1 MHLVSMRLLI
11 AGIGIAFVSLL
22 APAFAEMNI
31 DVVVDGLNNPWEMVF
46 APNGDIYF
54 SERDGRIW
62 KIESFGEAKFIKT
75 FPKSGSYEGG
85 TLGLALHPN
94 FEENKKIY
102 VYQTNLELE
111 FFQNKVFSFTVDG
124 DELIDKQTVIDG
136 IPGAPWHDGGR
147 IAFGPD
153 GKLYI
158 TTGDAVNPGWS
169 QDLSSLAGK
178 ILRINPDGTIP
189 DDNPF
194 DSSPIF
200 SYGHRNPQGIAWSN
214 DGLLVSS
221 EHGPSGEMGYG
232 HDEINV
238 IQKGKNYGWPIV
250 VGDSY
255 DDSFVNPIIHS
266 GQSTW
271 APSGMV
277 YFDSEKI
284 PSLDGKFL
292 VGALRGQHLM
302 VVDIAN
308 DGSLISAEKMF
319 EGEFGRIRTAQI
331 GPDGVLYL
339 LTANGDNDKIV
350 RISEAPV
357 VEVEKFTSSESESD
371 QTILYGVIGV
381 IVVGAIIGG
390 IILKCKR

>member
-1 MHLVSMRLLI
+1 MRLLI

-22 APAFAEMNI
+22 APAFGEMNI

-62 KIESFGEAKFIKT
+62 KIESFGEAKVIQT

-124 DELIDKQTVIDG
+124 DELIDKQTVIDD

-194 DSSPIF
+194 DSSSIF

-238 IQKGKNYGWPIV
+238 IVKGKNYGWPKV
-250 VGDSY
+250 VGDSS

-266 GQSTW
+266 GQITW
-271 APSGMV
+271 APSGMI
-277 YFDSEKI
+277 YFDSKKI

-302 VVDIAN
+302 VVDVAEN
-308 DGSLISAEKMF
+308 GSLISAEKMF

-371 QTILYGVIGV
+371 QTILYVAIGV

-390 IILKCKR
+390 VILKRKR

>member
-1 MHLVSMRLLI
+1 MRFFVVLVAVSFVSMI
-11 AGIGIAFVSLL
+11 
-22 APAFAEMNI
+22 APAFAELNV
-31 DVVVDGLNNPWEMVF
+31 DVIVDGLNNPWEMVF
-46 APNGDIYF
+46 APNGDIF
-54 SERDGRIW
+54 FTERDGRIW
-62 KIESFGEAKFIKT
+62 IIEEFGEAKVIET

-85 TLGLALHPN
+85 TLGLALHPE
-94 FEENKKIY
+94 FEKNKMIY
-102 VYQTNLELE
+102 VYQTNLEFE
-111 FFQNKVFSFTVDG
+111 FFQNKVFRFTVDG
-124 DELIDKQTVIDG
+124 DELKDKQTVIDD

-153 GKLYI
+153 DKLYI

-194 DSSPIF
+194 DSPIY
-200 SYGHRNPQGIAWSN
+200 SYGHRNPQGIAWNS
-214 DGLLVSS
+214 DGLFVSS

-238 IQKGKNYGWPIV
+238 IVKGKNYGWPKV
-250 VGDSY
+250 VGDSS
-255 DDSFVNPIIHS
+255 DVSFVNPIIHS
-266 GQSTW
+266 GERTW
-271 APSGMV
+271 APSGML
-277 YFDSEKI
+277 YFDSNKI
-284 PSLDGKFL
+284 PSLEGKFL

-302 VVDIAN
+302 VVDVAQ

-339 LTANGDNDKIV
+339 LTANGNNDKIV
-350 RISEAPV
+350 RISESPV
-357 VEVEKFTSSESESD
+357 VEVEKFTSNESDSD
-371 QTILYGVIGV
+371 QTLLYGVIGV
-381 IVVGAIIGG
+381 IVAIGVGVAIVI
-390 IILKCKR
+390 KRRK

>member
-1 MHLVSMRLLI
+1 MRLLI

-22 APAFAEMNI
+22 APAFGDMNI

-62 KIESFGEAKFIKT
+62 KIESFGEAKVIQT

-124 DELIDKQTVIDG
+124 DELVDMQTVIDD

-153 GKLYI
+153 EKLYI

-178 ILRINPDGTIP
+178 ILRINSDGSIP

-194 DSSPIF
+194 DSSAIF
-200 SYGHRNPQGIAWSN
+200 SYGHRNPQGIAWN
-214 DGLLVSS
+214 DNGLLVSS

-238 IQKGKNYGWPIV
+238 IIKGENYGWPKV
-250 VGDSY
+250 VGDSS
-255 DDSFVNPIIHS
+255 DGSFVNPIIHS
-266 GQSTW
+266 GEQTW

-277 YFDSEKI
+277 FYNSDKI
-284 PSLDGKFL
+284 SSLEGKFL

-302 VVDIAN
+302 VLDIAN
-308 DGSLISAEKMF
+308 DGSLVSAEKMF
-319 EGEFGRIRTAQI
+319 EGDFGRIRTAQI
-331 GPDGVLYL
+331 SPDGVLYL
-339 LTANGDNDKIV
+339 LTANGDNDKII
-350 RISEAPV
+350 RISEAPLE
-357 VEVEKFTSSESESD
+357 EVTKFTSNESED
-371 QTILYGVIGV
+371 NLTILYVIAGIVVVGVIA
-381 IVVGAIIGG
+381 AIAI
-390 IILKCKR
+390 KRRR

>member
-1 MHLVSMRLLI
+1 MRLFAPLI
-11 AGIGIAFVSLL
+11 CLAFVSLI

-62 KIESFGEAKFIKT
+62 KIESFGEAKVIQT

-124 DELIDKQTVIDG
+124 DELTDKQTVIDG

-153 GKLYI
+153 EKLYI

-200 SYGHRNPQGIAWSN
+200 SYGHRNPQGIAWN
-214 DGLLVSS
+214 EDGMLVAS

-238 IQKGKNYGWPIV
+238 IQKGKNYGWPKV
-250 VGDSY
+250 VGDSS
-255 DDSFVNPIIHS
+255 DESFVNPLIHS

-277 YFDSEKI
+277 YFDSDKV

-292 VGALRGQHLM
+292 VGALRGEHLM
-302 VVDIAN
+302 VVDVAK

-319 EGEFGRIRTAQI
+319 EGEFGRIRTAQV

-357 VEVEKFTSSESESD
+357 AEVEKFTSSESESD
-371 QTILYGVIGV
+371 QTALFAVIGV
-381 IVVGAIIGG
+381 VVAGAIAGG
-390 IILKCKR
+390 IILKRKR

>member
-1 MHLVSMRLLI
+1 MKLFSIIIFVI
-11 AGIGIAFVSLL
+11 VVSLIS
-22 APAFAEMNI
+22 PGFAEMSI
-31 DVVVDGLNNPWEMVF
+31 DIIVDGLNNPWEMVF
-46 APNGDIYF
+46 ASNGDIYF

-62 KIESFGEAKFIKT
+62 KIEDFGEAKVIQT
-75 FPKSGSYEGG
+75 FPKSGAIEGG

-94 FEENKKIY
+94 FEQNQKIY
-102 VYQTNLELE
+102 IYQTNLELE
-111 FFQNKVFSFTVDG
+111 FFKNKVYSFTVNG
-124 DELIDKQTVIDG
+124 DELKDKEIVIDE

-153 GKLYI
+153 EKLYI
-158 TTGDAVNPGWS
+158 TTGDAINPGWS

-214 DGLLVSS
+214 EGLLVSS

-238 IQKGKNYGWPIV
+238 IVKGGNYGWPKV
-250 VGDSY
+250 VGDSFEG
-255 DDSFVNPIIHS
+255 SFVNPIIHS

-277 YFDSEKI
+277 FFDSGMI

-302 VVDIAN
+302 VLDIAK

-319 EGEFGRIRTAQI
+319 EGDFGRIRTAQI
-331 GPDGVLYL
+331 SPDGVLYL

-357 VEVEKFTSSESESD
+357 EEITKFTSNESGNN
-371 QTILYGVIGV
+371 QTALYVIVGV
-381 IVVGAIIGG
+381 IVVGVIVVGV
-390 IILKCKR
+390 ILKRRDN